1 MAKFSKCSQCQ
12 IRTRKIVR
20 DPATQKNIYLCP
32 KCYQLRK
39 DKKNEMKKQ
48 KEKKNELPAVKVDN
62 IMIPTQVAIISPIR
76 RQEIPVASAD
86 AVVAAT
92 NETLSEPG
100 NVSMPRAVFHLMEVF
115 VINGRKCIAIF
126 EKALIHST

>member
-39 DKKNEMKKQ
+39 EKKNEMKKQ
-48 KEKKNELPAVKVDN
+48 KEMKNELPAVKEDN
-62 IMIPTQVAIISPIR
+62 IVTPTQVAIVSPIR
-76 RQEIPVASAD
+76 RLEIPVASAD
-86 AVVAAT
+86 AVAAT
-92 NETLSEPG
+92 NETLSGPG
-100 NVSMPRAVFHLMEVF
+100 NVSMPRRVPHLMEVF
-115 VINGRKCIAIF
+115 VINGRKCIAIS